1 MSQEKK
7 VIANTVQTVRETT
20 ELFYQQKVQEGYTK
34 MQDTIAGIMQVV
46 DVLHDYKC
54 AHEEFSLD
62 EARIAG
68 SLTEAMN
75 AMEAGDTV
83 LLADILEYDF
93 IEYLEE
99 LSEEIV

>member
-7 VIANTVQTVRETT
+7 VITNTVQTVRGTT
-20 ELFYQQKVQEGYTK
+20 ELFYQQKDKEGYIK

-46 DVLHDYKC
+46 DVLHEYKC
-54 AHEEFSLD
+54 VHEEFSLD
-62 EARIAG
+62 ETRIAG
-68 SLTEAMN
+68 ALTEAMN

-93 IEYLEE
+93 IEYLQE
-99 LSEEIV
+99 LSLELD